1 MRVLAIVACLMLAA
15 VVSAADAVSIVCVGD
30 SITFGDKIEHGQD
43 TYPQALEHLFNGAA
57 SVTNAGHNG
66 ASATKTS
73 DLPYWSTKEF
83 AAAKEAAPAV
93 VVIMLGTNDSR
104 QKDWTTRK
112 DVYAQDLNRNPA
124 IARLPLK
131 QKP

>member
-1 MRVLAIVACLMLAA
+1 
-15 VVSAADAVSIVCVGD
+15 
-30 SITFGDKIEHGQD
+30 
-43 TYPQALEHLFNGAA
+43 
-57 SVTNAGHNG
+57 
-66 ASATKTS
+66 
-73 DLPYWSTKEF
+73 
-83 AAAKEAAPAV
+83 
-93 VVIMLGTNDSR
+93 MLGTNDSR